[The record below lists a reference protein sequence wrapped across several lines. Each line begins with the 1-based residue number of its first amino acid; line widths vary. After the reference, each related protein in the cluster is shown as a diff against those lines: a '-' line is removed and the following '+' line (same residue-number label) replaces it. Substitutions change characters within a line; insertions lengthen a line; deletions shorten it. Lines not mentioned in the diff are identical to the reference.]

1 MRMSE
6 SRVTLALVYI
16 ALSVLL
22 IITLFPIALLI
33 LNSLKPSTEI
43 VQNPLLL
50 PSQIRWDNFTRAW
63 EDANFGRTL
72 LNSAVLTGL
81 TIILVCSTGSLTA
94 YVLARRKIKTWKII
108 TFYLLATTTA
118 PIQLFLFPL
127 YFGFAR
133 LGLINNPVAVA
144 FIYTAVYSPFAI
156 MLLRTYFLAVP
167 RELEEAALIDG
178 ATHWQVFRRVYLP
191 IVSPGILTV
200 ALIIGLYSWNEF
212 LIATTFLQGQERL
225 TAVVSFFLLS
235 GQYSSDWG
243 QIMAAALIIILPV
256 VVLFIL
262 LQRRFI
268 EGMAGGSVKG

>member
-1 MRMSE
+1 MNISE
-6 SRVTLALVYI
+6 SRLTFAIVYI
-16 ALSVLL
+16 TLSVLL
-22 IITLFPIALLI
+22 IITLFPIALTV
-33 LNSLKPSTEI
+33 LNALKPSAEI
-43 VQNPLLL
+43 VQNPLAL
-50 PSQIRWDNFTRAW
+50 PSVIRWDNFTRAW
-63 EDANFGRTL
+63 TDANFGQTL

-94 YVLARRKIKTWKII
+94 YVLARQKIKRWKIL
-108 TFYLLATTTA
+108 TFYLLASTTA

-133 LGLINNPVAVA
+133 FGLINNPIAVA

-167 RELEEAALIDG
+167 KELEEAALIDG
-178 ATHWQVFRRVYLP
+178 ATHWQVFRRVFLP

-212 LIATTFLQGQERL
+212 LIATTFLQGQDRL

-243 QIMAAALIIILPV
+243 EIMAAALIIILPIV
-256 VVLFIL
+256 ILFVL
-262 LQRRFI
+262 LQRHFI

>member
-1 MRMSE
+1 MRLSE
-6 SRVTLALVYI
+6 SRITYTIVYATLGI
-16 ALSVLL
+16 LL
-22 IITLFPIALLI
+22 FITLLPIALMV
-33 LNSLKPSTEI
+33 LNSLKASSEI
-43 VQNPLLL
+43 VQNPLAW
-50 PSQIRWDNFTRAW
+50 PSRLRWDNFANAW
-63 EDANFGRTL
+63 RDANFARTL
-72 LNSAVLTGL
+72 LNSAVLTAM
-81 TIILVCSTGSLTA
+81 TIVLVCTTGSLTA
-94 YVLARRKIKTWKII
+94 YVLARRKIKAWKIL
-108 TFYLLATTTA
+108 TFYLLASTTA

-133 LGLINNPVAVA
+133 LGLINNPIAVA

-167 RELEEAALIDG
+167 KELEEAALIDG
-178 ATHWQVFRRVYLP
+178 ATHWQVFRRVFLP
-191 IVSPGILTV
+191 IVSPGIMTI

-212 LIATTFLQGQERL
+212 LIATTFLQGQDRL

-243 QIMAAALIIILPV
+243 EIMAAALIIVLPIVILFV
-256 VVLFIL
+256 L